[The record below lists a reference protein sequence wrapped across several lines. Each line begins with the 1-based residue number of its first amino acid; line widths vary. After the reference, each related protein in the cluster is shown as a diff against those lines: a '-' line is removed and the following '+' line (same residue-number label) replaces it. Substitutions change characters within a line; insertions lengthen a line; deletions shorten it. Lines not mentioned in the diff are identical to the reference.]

1 MPVLKRVLTNIS
13 PNDIENTVRILQQ
26 FHANNIPFSLTNQ
39 GIRDSHALSEGYIA
53 IPKFY
58 ISVEEKYAKRAIE
71 LIHLQN
77 KCPYLDLENS
87 CVLCR
92 CDFENECLSSHKL
105 TITPECWNIKSG
117 NIFYSQHE
125 AYKR

>member
-39 GIRDSHALSEGYIA
+39 GIRDSRALSEGYIA

-71 LIHLQN
+71 LIYLQN
-77 KCPYLDLENS
+77 KCSYLDLENS
-87 CVLCR
+87 CVSCG
-92 CDFENECLSSHKL
+92 CNSEIECLSSHKL
-105 TITPECWNIKSG
+105 TITPECWNVKSG
-117 NIFYSQHE
+117 NIFYPQRE